1 MPTNSYAI
9 RFGQLR
15 ICAHLQVGSRF
26 ELEYIICLAFTLLE
40 KETFF
45 FLFCRIERSGE
56 SKSIDDRYTQENTQW
71 KQGTNIVGLA
81 VCLSFHYCLFRLS
94 RGLSQISMC
103 TTWRKSYSSAYL
115 YKKKKKKQNGLTR
128 VWPLNSL
135 LAHVYDVSNSK
146 PAANTKIGNFSF
158 STHTLYTRKDEFRKD
173 LIEKNGWYLFAKRWT
188 KKQKTE
194 NNR

>member
-45 FLFCRIERSGE
+45 FFSVESNEAASQNRSMIVTHKRTHSESKGQTSSAWLFVFLFIIVCFAWAEDYRKFQCAQHGE
-56 SKSIDDRYTQENTQW
+56 SHIRRRIYIKR
-71 KQGTNIVGLA
+71 
-81 VCLSFHYCLFRLS
+81 R
-94 RGLSQISMC
+94 
-103 TTWRKSYSSAYL
+103 
-115 YKKKKKKQNGLTR
+115 KKKQNGLTR

-135 LAHVYDVSNSK
+135 LAHVYDVLNSK
-146 PAANTKIGNFSF
+146 PAANTKIGNFSL
-158 STHTLYTRKDEFRKD
+158 STHTFYTRKDEFRKD